1 MSASR
6 CASLK
11 FELVQ
16 FQGITRLVDKAGTE
30 RNERMKTM
38 QKKKEN
44 NNKQRLELKAE
55 QTWKDWNLQ
64 GKCFKSARL

>member
-1 MSASR
+1 
-6 CASLK
+6 
-11 FELVQ
+11 V
-16 FQGITRLVDKAGTE
+16 VDKAGTE

-38 QKKKEN
+38 QKRNEN